1 VQHWYVYYKLTPTE
15 RTGLLER
22 VRGMQR
28 QLSQSADVQMRLLER
43 TEGAETTTVMEVYEE
58 IDEPQRF
65 GALLDAAV
73 HAAQLPAAHVAAR
86 RVERF
91 RDA

>member
-1 VQHWYVYYKLTPTE
+1 VQHWYVYYKLPLVE

-28 QLSQSADVQMRLLER
+28 QLAQAADVRMRLLER
-43 TEGAETTTVMEVYEE
+43 TDGAETTTVMEVYEE
-58 IDEPQRF
+58 IEEPQRF

-73 HAAQLPAAHVAAR
+73 HALQLPAAQVSAR